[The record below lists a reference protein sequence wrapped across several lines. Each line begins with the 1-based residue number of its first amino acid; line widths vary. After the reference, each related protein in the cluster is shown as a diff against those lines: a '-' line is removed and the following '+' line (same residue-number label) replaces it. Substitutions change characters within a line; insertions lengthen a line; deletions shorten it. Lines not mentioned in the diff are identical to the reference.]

1 MWHVLNLCVWGV
13 LRTSKSYIFHFIR
26 SFGIKNQCHQGWS
39 GESLT
44 GISPTYRC
52 IASGLEAQ
60 MTQIEIRRCWQIN
73 LNASEWRQKT
83 EQFIEIIKTEVLEEK
98 TIQIDVLKKFLVSM
112 NKIWWITKD
121 KGGAGNFG
129 ISEKSKNFQQ
139 K

>member
-1 MWHVLNLCVWGV
+1 MHSVWSWSTNDANRDEEVL
-13 LRTSKSYIFHFIR
+13 T
-26 SFGIKNQCHQGWS
+26 
-39 GESLT
+39 E
-44 GISPTYRC
+44 
-52 IASGLEAQ
+52 
-60 MTQIEIRRCWQIN
+60 IN

-98 TIQIDVLKKFLVSM
+98 NIQIDVLKKFLVSI